1 MPRTSRES
9 IKSNFIHIVTKGL
22 AGEFIFYKKEYKDK
36 YISLLNQKLEN
47 GIQLISYCVMDNH
60 AHILMYMED
69 IKILEKFMKKLNTAY
84 AIFYNS
90 KEERKGYVFATRY
103 YSQIIKNERHLL
115 QCIHYIHK
123 NPVNAGIVSIPK
135 NYKYSSCNAIMNGKM
150 RAEILKI
157 VFGENFYCMYTEADT
172 EENCNFIDENL
183 QNKITE
189 KKDIEDIINEFCNK
203 KGKTMKQIKQS
214 NKLIIELK
222 EYLNINYKVSN
233 KNICAILG
241 IGKNRITLI
250 ERKLKK
256 D

>member
-123 NPVNAGIVSIPK
+123 NPVNAGIVSIPE

-150 RAEILKI
+150 RA
-157 VFGENFYCMYTEADT
+157 
-172 EENCNFIDENL
+172 
-183 QNKITE
+183 
-189 KKDIEDIINEFCNK
+189 
-203 KGKTMKQIKQS
+203 
-214 NKLIIELK
+214 
-222 EYLNINYKVSN
+222 
-233 KNICAILG
+233 
-241 IGKNRITLI
+241 
-250 ERKLKK
+250 
-256 D
+256 

>member
-9 IKSNFIHIVTKGL
+9 IKSNFIHIVTKGVTR
-22 AGEFIFYKKEYKDK
+22 EFIFYKKEYKDK
-36 YISLLNQKLEN
+36 YISLLKQKLEN

-84 AIFYNS
+84 AIFYNA
-90 KEERKGYVFATRY
+90 KEEREGYVFATRY
-103 YSQIIKNERHLL
+103 YSQIIKNEKHLL
-115 QCIHYIHK
+115 QCMHYIHK
-123 NPVNAGIVSIPK
+123 NPVKAGIVSLPK
-135 NYKYSSCNAIMNGKM
+135 NYKYSSYNAIMNGKM
-150 RAEILKI
+150 QAEILKS
-157 VFGENFYCMYTEADT
+157 VFEENFYYMYAEADT
-172 EENCNFIDENL
+172 EENSNFIEEDL
-183 QNKITE
+183 QNNIID
-189 KKDIEDIINEFCNK
+189 KKDVEDMINEFCNK
-203 KGKTMKQIKQS
+203 KGTTMKQIKQS

-222 EYLNINYKVSN
+222 EHLNINHRVSN